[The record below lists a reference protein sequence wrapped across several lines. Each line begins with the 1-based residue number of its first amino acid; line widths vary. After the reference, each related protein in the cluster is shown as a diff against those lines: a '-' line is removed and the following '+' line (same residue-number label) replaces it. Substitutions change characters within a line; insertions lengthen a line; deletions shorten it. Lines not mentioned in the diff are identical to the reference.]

1 LKKASEALD
10 GYIIN
15 SPDDIGMFK
24 LRELPYAGSSTI
36 EMLWYQVEWFSNLT
50 KDQAGFIQ
58 DWWDEEGERK
68 WATNLRNA
76 PQGSLEGVFETVA
89 GLLRHHTRRAL
100 AREHFSALRPR
111 PPPMSLSIDAGTVK
125 EYAVLFGALL
135 SAIVFGTYWVPKL
148 IVSLLPTQNLKKKY
162 DAEWALVT
170 GSSSGIG
177 KSIAFALAKQGVNVV
192 LVALQEPL
200 LDETFE
206 ELKASF
212 GDRKFLKI
220 GVNLGAPGYVD
231 KIADATKDID
241 VQLVF
246 NNAGYMLT
254 GFFDKT
260 PLARL
265 MMNHECNATSAMQI
279 THVFVTR
286 MLEKNKRGCVVFTS
300 SAAACQPTPFSALY
314 GATKA
319 YVSSFAANI
328 AVELHS
334 RNIDVL
340 AFHPSPVATN
350 FYDKAHKLDALAFFM
365 NFAVKPDALPRE
377 MFKVVGRAVWWD
389 SGSVAVGFRM
399 LLKVF
404 DYGFFAALISRF
416 AHTMSDYKKNV

>member
-1 LKKASEALD
+1 MD
-10 GYIIN
+10 T
-15 SPDDIGMFK
+15 
-24 LRELPYAGSSTI
+24 EL
-36 EMLWYQVEWFSNLT
+36 
-50 KDQAGFIQ
+50 
-58 DWWDEEGERK
+58 
-68 WATNLRNA
+68 
-76 PQGSLEGVFETVA
+76 
-89 GLLRHHTRRAL
+89 
-100 AREHFSALRPR
+100 
-111 PPPMSLSIDAGTVK
+111 VK
-125 EYAVLFGALL
+125 HYLVLFGAFLAAL
-135 SAIVFGTYWVPKL
+135 VFGTYWVPKL
-148 IVSLLPTQNLKKKY
+148 IITLLPTQNLKKKY
-162 DAEWALVT
+162 GAEWAVVT

-177 KSIAFALAKQGVNVV
+177 KSIATALAKQGLNVV
-192 LVALQEPL
+192 LVALQEPI
-200 LDETFE
+200 LDDTFE
-206 ELKASF
+206 ELKSAF
-212 GDRKFLKI
+212 ADLKFIKV
-220 GVNLGAPGYVD
+220 GVNLGAPGYLD
-231 KIADATKDID
+231 KIADATKDVD

-279 THVFVTR
+279 THLYVTR
-286 MLEKNKRGCVVFTS
+286 MLEKDLKGCVVFTS

-319 YVSSFAANI
+319 YISSFAANI
-328 AVELHS
+328 AVELYS

-365 NFAVKPDALPRE
+365 NFAVKPESLPRE

>member
-1 LKKASEALD
+1 
-10 GYIIN
+10 
-15 SPDDIGMFK
+15 
-24 LRELPYAGSSTI
+24 
-36 EMLWYQVEWFSNLT
+36 ML
-50 KDQAGFIQ
+50 
-58 DWWDEEGERK
+58 
-68 WATNLRNA
+68 
-76 PQGSLEGVFETVA
+76 
-89 GLLRHHTRRAL
+89 
-100 AREHFSALRPR
+100 
-111 PPPMSLSIDAGTVK
+111 LSIDAGTVK

-148 IVSLLPTQNLKKKY
+148 VVSLLPTQNLKKKY

-177 KSIAFALAKQGVNVV
+177 KSIAFALAKQGLNVV

-286 MLEKNKRGCVVFTS
+286 MLEKNLRGCVVFTS

-319 YVSSFAANI
+319 YISSFAANI

-404 DYGFFAALISRF
+404 DYGFFAGLISRF

>member
-1 LKKASEALD
+1 MYETRHKVRSKVYSRQLPVCCVITPAAR
-10 GYIIN
+10 
-15 SPDDIGMFK
+15 SPENI
-24 LRELPYAGSSTI
+24 LSPSPRARPH
-36 EMLWYQVEWFSNLT
+36 
-50 KDQAGFIQ
+50 
-58 DWWDEEGERK
+58 
-68 WATNLRNA
+68 
-76 PQGSLEGVFETVA
+76 VA
-89 GLLRHHTRRAL
+89 
-100 AREHFSALRPR
+100 
-111 PPPMSLSIDAGTVK
+111 SIDAGTVK

-246 NNAGYMLT
+246 NNAGHMLT

-265 MMNHECNATSAMQI
+265 MMNHECNATSAIQI
-279 THVFVTR
+279 THVFVR
-286 MLEKNKRGCVVFTS
+286 GAVFREEQRGCVEMFRTS
-300 SAAACQPTPFSALY
+300 SARRAPAHAVLRAAAPRGALRRQTRRASANSPRTAWPRAHARPRRAAADS
-314 GATKA
+314 AT
-319 YVSSFAANI
+319 SHI
-328 AVELHS
+328 AV
-334 RNIDVL
+334 RTV
-340 AFHPSPVATN
+340 
-350 FYDKAHKLDALAFFM
+350 
-365 NFAVKPDALPRE
+365 
-377 MFKVVGRAVWWD
+377 
-389 SGSVAVGFRM
+389 M

-404 DYGFFAALISRF
+404 DYGFFAALISGAARTPCPT
-416 AHTMSDYKKNV
+416 TMNF

>member
-1 LKKASEALD
+1 MDNNTMKQYFLLFMAAL
-10 GYIIN
+10 
-15 SPDDIGMFK
+15 
-24 LRELPYAGSSTI
+24 SS
-36 EMLWYQVEWFSNLT
+36 V
-50 KDQAGFIQ
+50 
-58 DWWDEEGERK
+58 
-68 WATNLRNA
+68 
-76 PQGSLEGVFETVA
+76 
-89 GLLRHHTRRAL
+89 
-100 AREHFSALRPR
+100 
-111 PPPMSLSIDAGTVK
+111 
-125 EYAVLFGALL
+125 
-135 SAIVFGTYWVPKL
+135 VFGTYWIPKL
-148 IVSLLPTQNLKKKY
+148 IISILPTQNLKRKY
-162 DAEWALVT
+162 GAEWALVT

-177 KSIAFALAKQGVNVV
+177 KSIAKCLAKDGLNVV

-206 ELKASF
+206 ELKATF
-212 GDRKFLKI
+212 PDRKFEKI
-220 GVNLGAPGYVD
+220 GVNLGAPGYLG
-231 KIADATKDID
+231 KIADATKSLNI
-241 VQLVF
+241 QLIF

-260 PLARL
+260 PLTKL

-279 THVFVTR
+279 THLFVTR
-286 MLEKNKRGCVVFTS
+286 MLEANKKGCVVFTS

-319 YVSSFAANI
+319 YISSFAANI

-334 RNIDVL
+334 RGIDVL

-365 NFAVKPDALPRE
+365 NFAVQPDSLPNE